1 MALTDSQKQRLNESM
16 PIANELKLGDIIQNL
31 QSSEGGSLVI
41 EDGAIKN
48 RHIGDGAVNSRTIGK
63 GSVFLDNLN
72 SEVKTILD
80 DYKSRIEALE
90 GKGSS

>member
-1 MALTDSQKQRLNESM
+1 M

-72 SEVKTILD
+72 TEVKSILD
-80 DYKSRIEALE
+80 DYRSRLEALE
-90 GKGSS
+90 GKVSS